1 MGLARWMGTRL
12 RVARPRLVR
21 RRMGL
26 GPRLGL
32 ARWPRI
38 WIWIPRLGL
47 QKLGLWRLWR
57 LRRLVNCSLGNESRM
72 RSHRG
77 FFFVG
82 EYLKLAKSR
91 SYVRQVLQNGEA
103 KAAIMRALLRRHGT
117 ETQWAS
123 ARHHG

>member
-1 MGLARWMGTRL
+1 
-12 RVARPRLVR
+12 
-21 RRMGL
+21 
-26 GPRLGL
+26 
-32 ARWPRI
+32 
-38 WIWIPRLGL
+38 
-47 QKLGLWRLWR
+47 
-57 LRRLVNCSLGNESRM
+57 M

-117 ETQWAS
+117 ETQWDPRAITDEKLEQILAALQRGTSKLAVCRAFGVRRRTLIDTLQRVSS
-123 ARHHG
+123 AENLVS